1 MYIII
6 NINVIKIFQKIIRYY
21 QEKINKNF
29 NSSMIIII
37 LNNKSGNYIN
47 NKDNK

>member
-6 NINVIKIFQKIIRYY
+6 NTNVIKIFQKIIRYY

-29 NSSMIIII
+29 NNSLIIII

>member
-6 NINVIKIFQKIIRYY
+6 NTNVIKIFQKIIRYY

-29 NSSMIIII
+29 NNSMIIII

>member
-6 NINVIKIFQKIIRYY
+6 NTNVIKIFQKIIRYY

-29 NSSMIIII
+29 NNSMIIII
-37 LNNKSGNYIN
+37 LNNTSGNYIN